1 VTVRRVPRRALTYLR
16 PASEVDVLTVAECAR
31 RMRMRAA
38 PCRAWLV
45 QLSLIAT
52 LTVGGVVVAERV
64 VWGRVVAVLSGRR
77 QDEPERTGRRV
88 LLPAKTHGA

>member
-1 VTVRRVPRRALTYLR
+1 
-16 PASEVDVLTVAECAR
+16 
-31 RMRMRAA
+31 
-38 PCRAWLV
+38 LV

>member
-1 VTVRRVPRRALTYLR
+1 MATRRVSRRALTYLR

-45 QLSLIAT
+45 QLGLIAT

-64 VWGRVVAVLSGRR
+64 VWGRVVAVLSGTP
-77 QDEPERTGRRV
+77 QGAPAKPGRSV
-88 LLPAKTHGA
+88 MLSAKTHGA